1 MLMRASARVANTA
14 EIIEKATR
22 ARNAAAAVWATV
34 RVQRDHKLL
43 ADFVSDV
50 DRMSLMTSPMWLLDH
65 QRMSDGLAAIW
76 GDRVYRTS
84 ANALLSLGQNIF
96 GRRSLN
102 ALVLPHSC
110 VNDAQ
115 SALVI
120 GIRATTSARNET
132 NSSGSWVFSTS
143 VNTSKKEY
151 KTVSRS

>member
-110 VNDAQ
+110 VNEDQ
-115 SALVI
+115 SSLVT
-120 GIRATTSARNET
+120 GIRATTSARNGT
-132 NSSGSWVFSTS
+132 KSSGSCVVSMSLSTP
-143 VNTSKKEY
+143 KKA
-151 KTVSRS
+151 SIIALRS